1 MKPNLLLIKNE
12 FKTKRVRTVYPP
24 SYNPELVRG
33 TIQWAKAFNKWAAY
47 IDGELADERMLK
59 QAKKILIEK
68 I

>member
-1 MKPNLLLIKNE
+1 V
-12 FKTKRVRTVYPP
+12 KRTSTTPPVYPP

-33 TIQWAKAFNKWAAY
+33 TVQWAKAFNKWAAY

-68 I
+68 L